1 LQTEAKSWLILK
13 KSDSITEQYH
23 FGGTVM
29 SIQPKATIE
38 ECFSELE
45 DPRIDRTKQHKL
57 IDILV
62 IAICAV
68 ICGSDSWVDVATFG
82 EAKREWFERYLELPN
97 GIPSHDTF
105 NRVFNRLD
113 PEQFSRC
120 FIRWINASS
129 KLIGGQV
136 IAIDGK
142 VLRRSHDRG
151 IGKAAIDMVSAWA
164 SVNHLVLGQVKVDE
178 KSNEITAIPE
188 LLHALEV
195 AGCIITIDAM
205 GCQTEIAGLITEK
218 GADYVFALKENQGG
232 LHDDVELLFDDLEA
246 SDYRAYTFDYHK
258 TVDKGHGRIEI
269 RECWTISD
277 RQVLQ
282 YLHGYEKW
290 PRLATVCR
298 IRSQRIIGDER
309 SIEDRYYIA
318 SIQGAQKVLESVRSH
333 WGIENK
339 VHWTLDIAFD
349 EDRCRV
355 RKDHGAENFAIL
367 RHIALNLLKQEQTSK
382 RSIHGKRLLAG
393 WNEDY
398 LGKVLAGFSV
408 SRA

>member
-1 LQTEAKSWLILK
+1 MAIQT
-13 KSDSITEQYH
+13 
-23 FGGTVM
+23 
-29 SIQPKATIE
+29 KATIE
-38 ECFSELE
+38 EYFRDLD
-45 DPRIDRTKQHKL
+45 DPRVDRTKRHKL
-57 IDILV
+57 LDILV

-68 ICGSDSWVDVATFG
+68 ISGADNWVDVAMFG
-82 EAKREWFERYLELPN
+82 NAKYEWFKAFLELPN

-120 FIRWINASS
+120 FGRWINATS
-129 KLIGGQV
+129 KLIGGEV

-151 IGKAAIDMVSAWA
+151 IGKGAIDMVSAWA
-164 SVNHLVLGQVKVDE
+164 SANRLVLGQVKVDE

-188 LLHALEV
+188 LLRALEI
-195 AGCIITIDAM
+195 AGCIVTIDAI
-205 GCQTEIAGLITEK
+205 GCQTGIADLITEK
-218 GADYVFALKENQGG
+218 DADYAFALKENQGR
-232 LHDDVELLFDDLEA
+232 LYEDVVLLFDDLEE

-277 RQVLQ
+277 AQILQ
-282 YLHGYEKW
+282 CLYGYEKW
-290 PRLATVCR
+290 PRLTTVGR
-298 IRSQRIIGDER
+298 IRSQRIIGDEH
-309 SIEDRYYIA
+309 SVEDRYYIA
-318 SIQGAQKVLESVRSH
+318 SIQGAEKVLASVRSH

-355 RKDHGAENFAIL
+355 RKGHGAENFAIL
-367 RHIALNLLKQEQTSK
+367 RHLALNLLKREQTST
-382 RSIHGKRLLAG
+382 RSTSGKRLLAG
-393 WNEDY
+393 WNEKY
-398 LGKVLAGFSV
+398 LERVLSGLSGSQA
-408 SRA
+408 